1 MIPIF
6 IIIMNK
12 DKSLTITSKTKIY
25 RKENMVDKMKF
36 LFPEKYQD
44 LVLSECIA
52 TLKYM
57 DVHNVPHAEI
67 LKKDKGINLN
77 TLRNS
82 EKAEIIGALKKI
94 SAERTPLCSTYVQKQ
109 LLLPGKSSPRPG

>member
-1 MIPIF
+1 MLEKQVD
-6 IIIMNK
+6 NLK
-12 DKSLTITSKTKIY
+12 KAVY
-25 RKENMVDKMKF
+25 RLQLERDV
-36 LFPEKYQD
+36 LEK
-44 LVLSECIA
+44 A
-52 TLKYM
+52 
-57 DVHNVPHAEI
+57 AEV